1 MNLFVD
7 SSAWYALSDY
17 DDKNHDSASI
27 FLTQALKSNNRL
39 VTSNL
44 VVGETYTL

>member
-17 DDKNHDSASI
+17 DDKHFLSAGVI
-27 FLTQALKSNNRL
+27 LLP
-39 VTSNL
+39 
-44 VVGETYTL
+44 YD